1 MSGTGA
7 ISGSAGAAKGTKGN
21 PGLTRNASRKA
32 NPRLDALLVERGLV
46 DNRARA
52 QALVLSGAVRVGGE
66 VVTKAGLRTTPNA
79 EVTVEALRES
89 SFVSRAGEKL
99 AYALDAFGIGVEDR
113 DCLDVGA
120 STGGFTDALLK
131 RGASRVVAVDVGYG
145 QLDWSLRKDPR
156 VAVME
161 RTNARYLSGGDLPFA
176 PNLLVADLSFISLV
190 VALSNLLSTTPSI
203 GEAVVLVKPQFEAG
217 PEHVSRGG
225 LVRDP
230 AVRAGAVWGVAKAFE
245 PLEFGAVDM
254 TRSPVAGR
262 RAGNVEYPLRL
273 LRGAEAT
280 LDEGRILAV
289 AGGEP

>member
-1 MSGTGA
+1 M
-7 ISGSAGAAKGTKGN
+7 
-21 PGLTRNASRKA
+21 PRNAPPKASRKA
-32 NPRLDALLVERGLV
+32 AKPRLDALLVERGLAQ
-46 DNRARA
+46 NRARA

-66 VVTKAGLRTTPNA
+66 VVTKAGLRAAPDA

-99 AYALDAFGIGVEDR
+99 AHALDAFGVEVEGR
-113 DCLDVGA
+113 DCLDAGA
-120 STGGFTDALLK
+120 STGGFTDALLE
-131 RGASRVVAVDVGYG
+131 RGAARVIAVDVGYG

-161 RTNARYLSGGDLPFA
+161 RTNVRYLSGGDLPFA
-176 PNLLVADLSFISLV
+176 PDLLVADLSFISLV
-190 VALSNLLSTTPSI
+190 VALSNLLSTTPSV

-230 AVRAGAVWGVAKAFE
+230 AVRAATIRGVAEAFE
-245 PLEFGAVDM
+245 PVGFGAVGV

-273 LRGAEAT
+273 LRGTEAT

-289 AGGEP
+289 VGGEP

>member
-1 MSGTGA
+1 MPS
-7 ISGSAGAAKGTKGN
+7 
-21 PGLTRNASRKA
+21 NASPKSSRKA
-32 NPRLDALLVERGLV
+32 NPRLDALLVERGLA

-66 VVTKAGLRTTPNA
+66 VVTKAGLRTAPDA

-99 AYALDAFGIGVEDR
+99 ARALDVFGIGVEGR
-113 DCLDVGA
+113 DCLDVGT

-131 RGASRVVAVDVGYG
+131 QGASRVIAVDVGYG

-176 PNLLVADLSFISLV
+176 PDLLVADLSFISLV
-190 VALSNLLSTTPSI
+190 VALSNLLSTTPSV

-230 AVRAGAVWGVAKAFE
+230 AVRAATIWGVAKAFE
-245 PLEFGAVDM
+245 PLGFGAMDV
-254 TRSPVAGR
+254 TRSPIAGR